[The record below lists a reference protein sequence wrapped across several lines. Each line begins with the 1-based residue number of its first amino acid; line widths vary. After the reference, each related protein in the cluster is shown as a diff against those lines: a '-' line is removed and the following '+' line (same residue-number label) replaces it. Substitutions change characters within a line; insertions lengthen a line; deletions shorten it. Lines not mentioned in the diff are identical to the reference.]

1 MAWPALATLAVLGF
15 AGYWN
20 EFFRPLIFL
29 NSQSNYT
36 IPLGLVNLEGFMGT
50 GSVSVVLAAVTMAL
64 VPNLIVF
71 AFAQKYF
78 VRGISFG
85 GIKG

>member
-1 MAWPALATLAVLGF
+1 
-15 AGYWN
+15 
-20 EFFRPLIFL
+20 
-29 NSQSNYT
+29 
-36 IPLGLVNLEGFMGT
+36 
-50 GSVSVVLAAVTMAL
+50 VLAAVVMAL
-64 VPNLIVF
+64 IPNLIVF